1 MKSPFENRQE
11 SVAEGL
17 LDKSKG
23 KVVDLLGLKIDEN
36 GYGSKGE
43 EGI

>member
-1 MKSPFENRQE
+1 VKNHFKKHQE

-23 KVVDLLGLKIDEN
+23 KVVDLFEQKLEDL
-36 GYGSKGE
+36 
-43 EGI
+43 